1 MSRVQVTLRPAR
13 SGEGPALAALVDAA
27 YGHYVARIG
36 RKPGPMLDDYAARI
50 AAGQAHVAEDATGT
64 LLGLVVLEDCEDGA
78 LLLDNVAVS
87 PAAQGT
93 GVGRVLIQLAEAE
106 ARRRGASVVR
116 LYAHEKMVENIA
128 LYARIGF
135 AEVGRLEEK
144 GFRRVYMEKRV
155 G

>member
-1 MSRVQVTLRPAR
+1 MSQVPVTLRPAR
-13 SGEGPALAALVDAA
+13 SGEGRDLAALVDAA

-50 AAGQAHVAEDATGT
+50 AAGQAHVAEDKAGA

-87 PAAQGT
+87 PLAQGT
-93 GVGRVLIQLAEAE
+93 GVGRALIAFAEAE
-106 ARRRGASVVR
+106 ARRRGAGLVR
-116 LYAHEKMVENIA
+116 LYTHEKMVENIA
-128 LYARIGF
+128 LYTRIGF
-135 AEVGRLEEK
+135 AEVGRVEEK
-144 GFRRVYMEKRV
+144 GFRRVYMEKQL